1 MITIT
6 FVETRPNLNV
16 DFYRVPGGY
25 IDYIQKYNDIRHRAV
40 YEWSLA
46 DDLLSRTFVVN
57 YDSQEGYD
65 AFLNDTIVI
74 EMINAQNTYNTTNNI
89 TSNKSVS

>member
-65 AFLNDTIVI
+65 AFLNVFYT
-74 EMINAQNTYNTTNNI
+74 NCTTTEFADDFN
-89 TSNKSVS
+89 SSLV